1 MDLRLIPKLIL
12 QNDQNDMQTIPKDTN
27 GHESFLNLALRSC
40 KHSPVSR
47 NAYQASVISF
57 DGSIISTSALPCVV
71 GALCLIENSYGRETT
86 GEVVRIHRD
95 SLEIIPHDTKCPIQI
110 GDQVTLLQSR
120 QEVEVGEAL
129 LGRVIDGLGNPL
141 DQLPNPICN
150 EKYLLD
156 GISVN
161 PFQRRQIDQILDV
174 GIRNMNA
181 LLTVG
186 SGQRLGIMAGSG
198 VGKSVLLSMI
208 TKNTSADVI
217 VIALIG
223 ERGREVASF
232 THEILSSHSQQ
243 KVVIVAVPADR
254 SPLLRIQGAK
264 RATAICEYFRDLGK
278 NVLLIM
284 DSLTRVAHAQREVGL
299 SLGEQP
305 TSRGYPPSVISLLP
319 NLIER
324 TGTSTETEG
333 AITAIYTVL
342 ADGDDIVSDP
352 VVDTARAIL
361 DGHIVLSRELAQQGV
376 YPAIDVGQSISR
388 LMNDI
393 VDDVQIKNANKLRRL
408 ISKYQENRD
417 LVLMGG
423 YVQGQ
428 DQDLDIALSLWP
440 DILSFLHQDQ
450 AEENSYEDACNS
462 LAQLVGHLA

>member
-1 MDLRLIPKLIL
+1 
-12 QNDQNDMQTIPKDTN
+12 
-27 GHESFLNLALRSC
+27 
-40 KHSPVSR
+40 
-47 NAYQASVISF
+47 
-57 DGSIISTSALPCVV
+57 
-71 GALCLIENSYGRETT
+71 
-86 GEVVRIHRD
+86 
-95 SLEIIPHDTKCPIQI
+95 
-110 GDQVTLLQSR
+110 
-120 QEVEVGEAL
+120 
-129 LGRVIDGLGNPL
+129 LGNPL

-161 PFQRRQIDQILDV
+161 PFQRRQINQILDV

-232 THEILSSHSQQ
+232 THEILGSHSQQ

-264 RATAICEYFRDLGK
+264 RATAICEYFRDQGK

-319 NLIER
+319 SLIER

-393 VDDVQIKNANKLRRL
+393 VDDEQIKNANKLRRL

-440 DILSFLHQDQ
+440 DILSFLQQDQ
-450 AEENSYEDACNS
+450 AEENSYENACNS
-462 LAQLVGHLA
+462 LSQLVGHLT

>member
-1 MDLRLIPKLIL
+1 MH
-12 QNDQNDMQTIPKDTN
+12 TIQKDTIGQIN
-27 GHESFLNLALRSC
+27 FLDQALRSC
-40 KHSPVSR
+40 RHVPVSSD
-47 NAYQASVISF
+47 AYQASVISF
-57 DGSIISTSALPCVV
+57 DGAIISTSALPCVV

-120 QEVEVGEAL
+120 QEVDVGEEL

-141 DQLPNPICN
+141 DQLPNPICS
-150 EKYLLD
+150 EKYLLN

-264 RATAICEYFRDLGK
+264 RATAICEYFRDQGK

-319 NLIER
+319 SLIER

-440 DILSFLHQDQ
+440 DILSFLQQDQ
-450 AEENSYEDACNS
+450 AEENSYEDACDS
-462 LAQLVGHLA
+462 LAQLVGHLT

>member
-1 MDLRLIPKLIL
+1 MH
-12 QNDQNDMQTIPKDTN
+12 TIQKDTI
-27 GHESFLNLALRSC
+27 GHDSFLDQALRSC
-40 KHSPVSR
+40 RHAPVLS

-57 DGSIISTSALPCVV
+57 DGAIISTSALPCVV

-120 QEVEVGEAL
+120 QEVDVGEEL

-161 PFQRRQIDQILDV
+161 PFQRRQINQILDV

-232 THEILSSHSQQ
+232 TQEILGSHSQQ

-264 RATAICEYFRDLGK
+264 RATSICEYFRDQGK

-319 NLIER
+319 SLIER
-324 TGTSTETEG
+324 TGTSTGTEG

-393 VDDVQIKNANKLRRL
+393 VDDEQIKNANKLRRL

-428 DQDLDIALSLWP
+428 DQDLDVALSLWP
-440 DILSFLHQDQ
+440 DILSFLQQDQ
-450 AEENSYEDACNS
+450 SEENSYEDACNS
-462 LAQLVGHLA
+462 LAQLVGHLT